1 MLCISGVLGALII
14 AAPMVAVLGRY
25 AARFSV
31 RADGL
36 TLDFSLVWIGIALAL
51 AAAVFLAYVPRLPSE
66 DPKHSFGL
74 TSSGLRVAGGS
85 SNRRLRM
92 FAVTQITASF
102 LLLAGA
108 GALMKTLFVLENTQP
123 PFDTASVLAV
133 NLPVMSYGRTPEQVH
148 EFYREVQRRVGALP
162 GVQQVSTGFSV
173 PWRDAQGL
181 NISFTFAMDGAARQ
195 NGRDDLRAR
204 FRSILPDFSTPWVS
218 RFCKAAI
225 SETPTGRAR
234 NAWSSSIRALP
245 RCCFPG
251 RSPLNRSLRWTDPV
265 MKFIGISEEPRR
277 IIGVVPDVDDE
288 NIIPSPSR

>member
-1 MLCISGVLGALII
+1 M
-14 AAPMVAVLGRY
+14 
-25 AARFSV
+25 
-31 RADGL
+31 
-36 TLDFSLVWIGIALAL
+36 

-66 DPKHSFGL
+66 DPKHTFAL

-148 EFYREVQRRVGALP
+148 EFYRQVQRGLAPCL
-162 GVQQVSTGFSV
+162 GYKQVSSGFSV

-204 FRSILPDFSTPWVS
+204 FRSD
-218 RFCKAAI
+218 
-225 SETPTGRAR
+225 
-234 NAWSSSIRALP
+234 LP
-245 RCCFPG
+245 RIFRHPGSPASAGPRFPRH
-251 RSPLNRSLRWTDPV
+251 RSGGLGTR
-265 MKFIGISEEPRR
+265 GHHQSERGE
-277 IIGVVPDVDDE
+277 DAL
-288 NIIPSPSR
+288 SRAVTR